1 MHRNA
6 KLVLILILLSIGVV
20 TCGPEATEQAT
31 EPSQPSATETSR
43 PPATESNQAPATES
57 NQAPASE
64 TTARPPNPDMDAL
77 FQDSYNQLLLRDP
90 ELITELGLADLF
102 GAGNDQ
108 LTNISDSYRRET
120 QQLES
125 AILTELNGYDQSEL
139 SPEQQLSAD
148 IYAWYLSDLAAG
160 HEFMYNDY
168 LVVPLIIGIQNQ
180 LVQFFT
186 DIHPINDL
194 QDAQDYLARLS
205 QVDSKIEQLLE
216 GLELRQ
222 QAGVVLP
229 KFIIRTVLRDLR
241 GMVYDSAR
249 RTPFYTAF
257 ENKVITLPGVNDAE
271 KQALLT
277 AAENEIGESVLP
289 AFQAL
294 VHHLEQ
300 LEGIA
305 TDDAGVW
312 KFPNGEEYYA
322 YALRHHTTTDM
333 TADEIHE
340 LGLQEVERI
349 QAEIRLHFDEL
360 NYPQD
365 EGLPDLFNRVA
376 RDGGSLSASQVVAG
390 YEAIISKAE
399 QKVGAVFDLQ
409 PSADVI
415 VVGGPIG
422 GYYMAPA
429 IDGSRPGAFYARVNG
444 SEPKFGMPT
453 LAYHEAVPGHHFQI
467 AIAQELDLPS
477 FRHGVHFTAYAE
489 GWALYAERLAWELG
503 LYEGDPYGNLG
514 RLQAEAFRAVRL
526 VVDTGIHA
534 KRWTYDQ
541 AVAYMLENTGLSR
554 GMVEFE
560 IARYITWPG
569 QATAYKIGMIKI
581 LELRQRAMDQL
592 GGQFDLIEFH
602 NVILGNGAMPLAV
615 LERVVQDYIDARL
628 TPTSSA
634 GDGVVEG
641 WAVLA
646 EKDDYSDVGMSDLPV
661 DYIGITQMRQVLANS
676 GWHPDQIHELRGF
689 DRETLQDNLAWLAE
703 NADQDD
709 IIFFYISSHGQY
721 LREVLVWDEF
731 FAADWEQILS
741 HRRLLVIDS
750 CQAATYTGA
759 VAGDPAPYLSIAAVA
774 GDEYSW
780 SGLEEEGLPIIGG
793 VFTHY
798 FAAAFG
804 DPSADADND
813 GFISAQEAA
822 LLAEEQQRAY
832 MHEVVFAEPEFLD
845 MYHSGGIYPDQDPT
859 FPHVVADDTIGE
871 PLLLALDAY
880 P

>member
-1 MHRNA
+1 
-6 KLVLILILLSIGVV
+6 
-20 TCGPEATEQAT
+20 
-31 EPSQPSATETSR
+31 
-43 PPATESNQAPATES
+43 
-57 NQAPASE
+57 
-64 TTARPPNPDMDAL
+64 
-77 FQDSYNQLLLRDP
+77 
-90 ELITELGLADLF
+90 
-102 GAGNDQ
+102 
-108 LTNISDSYRRET
+108 
-120 QQLES
+120 
-125 AILTELNGYDQSEL
+125 
-139 SPEQQLSAD
+139 
-148 IYAWYLSDLAAG
+148 
-160 HEFMYNDY
+160 
-168 LVVPLIIGIQNQ
+168 
-180 LVQFFT
+180 
-186 DIHPINDL
+186 
-194 QDAQDYLARLS
+194 
-205 QVDSKIEQLLE
+205 
-216 GLELRQ
+216 
-222 QAGVVLP
+222 
-229 KFIIRTVLRDLR
+229 
-241 GMVYDSAR
+241 MVYDSAR
-249 RTPFYTAF
+249 RTPFYTDF
-257 ENKVITLPGVNDAE
+257 ENKVITLLGVNDAE

-277 AAENEIGESVLP
+277 AAEKEISESVLP

-300 LEGIA
+300 LERAA

-349 QAEIRLHFDEL
+349 QAEMRLLFDEL

-365 EGLPDLFNRVA
+365 EGLPDLFSRVA
-376 RDGGSLSASQVVAG
+376 RDGGSLSADQVVAG

-409 PSADVI
+409 PSTDVI

-422 GYYMAPA
+422 GYYMPPA

-526 VVDTGIHA
+526 VLDTGIHA

-592 GGQFDLIEFH
+592 GDQFDLIEFH
-602 NVILGNGAMPLAV
+602 NVVLGNGAMPLAV
-615 LERVVQDYIDARL
+615 LERVVQDYIDASL

-661 DYIGITQMRQVLANS
+661 DYIGITQMRQVLADS
-676 GWHPDQIHELRGF
+676 GWHPDQIYELRGF

-709 IIFFYISSHGQY
+709 IVFLYVASHGQY

-731 FAADWEQILS
+731 FAAD
-741 HRRLLVIDS
+741 
-750 CQAATYTGA
+750 
-759 VAGDPAPYLSIAAVA
+759 
-774 GDEYSW
+774 
-780 SGLEEEGLPIIGG
+780 
-793 VFTHY
+793 
-798 FAAAFG
+798 
-804 DPSADADND
+804 
-813 GFISAQEAA
+813 
-822 LLAEEQQRAY
+822 
-832 MHEVVFAEPEFLD
+832 
-845 MYHSGGIYPDQDPT
+845 
-859 FPHVVADDTIGE
+859 
-871 PLLLALDAY
+871 
-880 P
+880 